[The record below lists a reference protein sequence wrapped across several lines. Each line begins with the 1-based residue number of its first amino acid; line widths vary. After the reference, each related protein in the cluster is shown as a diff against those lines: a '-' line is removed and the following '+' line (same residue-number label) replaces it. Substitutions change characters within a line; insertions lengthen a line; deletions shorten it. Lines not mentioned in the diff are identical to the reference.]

1 MNRFSQ
7 FRFFLAHLFLA
18 IVASVAL
25 PALASDLPRQPDVVV
40 TATRIEQTIGST
52 LADVSVIDRD
62 AIDASASLDIADLLR
77 LQAGVDIARTGGP
90 GSQTTVFLRGTNNN
104 HVLVLIDGV
113 RVASLN
119 TGAYAFEQL
128 PLDLIERI
136 EIVRGPRASFWGSDA
151 IGGVIQIFTRKL
163 EGPRISAGYGSYGD
177 ANGTIGYGHWTD
189 AGGFSAQVGAR
200 HTDGFKSQNENG
212 FNPSPSDDGLRN
224 RNLALRGGVKLG
236 EQDLSAV
243 LSRSQGEVEFSGG
256 SSDVIEQAA
265 NVSLQGGLADGW
277 QHRLDIAQS
286 REDLE
291 TSAYSARFESRRT
304 SMGWQNQFQLGNDQ
318 SLTAGIDHH
327 RERGVSIDTFSGTPS
342 YREDRRNTGVY
353 GGWQGSFGTLET
365 ELSLRHDDN
374 SVFGTANT
382 GSVALGWH
390 LSPSTRAYLSYGQGF
405 RGPTLNEQFSP
416 GFGGF
421 FAGNPDLDP
430 ERSRSAELGFEFTPA
445 PHQRFTASLYSTR
458 IRNLVSFTGPMSRAE
473 NVQHARIDGTELAYS
488 GSGGAWVWSANTT
501 LQNPQNED
509 TNSQLLRRAKFKA
522 NVVLER
528 NLGSAFYVG
537 GELVHAGKRDDFG
550 GIQLPSYNLLNL
562 RASWRFA
569 SDWRM
574 TARIENLTDRN
585 YELVRGYNTPG
596 RSGFVEMV
604 WQPGQ

>member
-1 MNRFSQ
+1 MNHLSKSN
-7 FRFFLAHLFLA
+7 FFLAIA
-18 IVASVAL
+18 ASFSV

-40 TATRIEQTIGST
+40 TATRIEQTIDST

-62 AIDASASLDIADLLR
+62 AIDASAARDISDLLR

-104 HVLVLIDGV
+104 HLLVLIDGV
-113 RVASLN
+113 RVASVN

-177 ANGTIGYGHWTD
+177 ATGTVGYGHWTD

-212 FNPSPSDDGLRN
+212 FSPSTTDDGLRN

-236 EQDLSAV
+236 SQDLSAV
-243 LSRSQGEVEFSGG
+243 LSRNEGEVEFSGG
-256 SSDVIEQAA
+256 SSDVVEQAI
-265 NVSLQGGLADGW
+265 NVSLQGELADGW
-277 QHRLDIAQS
+277 QHRLDIGQS

-291 TSAYSARFESRRT
+291 TEAFFSRFESRRT
-304 SMGWQNQFQLGNDQ
+304 SIGWQNQFQLGNGQ
-318 SLTAGIDHH
+318 NLTVGIDHH
-327 RERGVSIDTFSGTPS
+327 RERGGSFDTYSGTPS

-353 GGWQGSFGTLET
+353 GGWQGSFGALET
-365 ELSLRHDDN
+365 EFSLRHDDN

-382 GSVALGWH
+382 GSAALGWRF
-390 LSPSTRAYLSYGQGF
+390 SPSTRAYLSYGQGF

-430 ERSRSAELGFEFTPA
+430 ERSRSAELGLEFTPA
-445 PHQRFTASLYSTR
+445 PDQRFTASLYSTR
-458 IRNLVSFTGPMSRAE
+458 IRNLVSFTGPMARAE
-473 NVQHARIDGTELAYS
+473 NVQNARIDGSELAYS
-488 GSGGAWVWSANTT
+488 GSGGDWSWSANTT
-501 LQNPQNED
+501 FQNPQNED
-509 TNSQLLRRAKFKA
+509 TDKQLLRRAKFKA
-522 NVVLER
+522 NLILER
-528 NLGSAFYVG
+528 NFGTAVRVG

-550 GIQLPSYNLLNL
+550 GIELPSYSLLNL

-569 SDWRM
+569 SDWRL
-574 TARIENLTDRN
+574 TGRIENLTDRN
-585 YELVRGYNTPG
+585 YELVHGYNTPG
-596 RSGFVEMV
+596 RSGFVEVV

>member
-1 MNRFSQ
+1 MNLFS
-7 FRFFLAHLFLA
+7 RYPLFLA
-18 IVASVAL
+18 IAASFTL

-40 TATRIEQTIGST
+40 TATRIEQTIDST

-62 AIDASASLDIADLLR
+62 AIDASAARDISDLLR

-163 EGPRISAGYGSYGD
+163 EGPRVSAGYGSYGD
-177 ANGTIGYGHWTD
+177 AHGTVGYGHWTD

-200 HTDGFKSQNENG
+200 HADGFKSQNENG
-212 FNPSPSDDGLRN
+212 FSPSLTDDGLQN

-236 EQDLSAV
+236 GQEMSAT
-243 LSRSQGEVEFSGG
+243 LSRNQGEVEFSGG
-256 SSDVIEQAA
+256 STDVVEQAA
-265 NVSLQGGLADGW
+265 NVSLQGQLGDGW
-277 QHRLDIAQS
+277 QHRLDMGQS

-291 TSAYSARFESRRT
+291 TAAFFSRFESRRT
-304 SMGWQNQFQLGNDQ
+304 SIGWQNQFQLGNDQ
-318 SLTAGIDHH
+318 TVTAGIDHH
-327 RERGVSIDTFSGTPS
+327 RERGGSFDTFSGAPS
-342 YREDRRNTGVY
+342 YSEDRRNTGIY
-353 GGWQGSFGTLET
+353 GGWQASFGALET

-382 GSVALGWH
+382 GSGALGWRF
-390 LSPSTRAYLSYGQGF
+390 SPSTRAYLSYGQGF

-430 ERSRSAELGFEFTPA
+430 ERSRSAELGVEFTPA
-445 PHQRFTASLYSTR
+445 PDQRFTASLYSTR

-473 NVQHARIDGTELAYS
+473 NVQRARIDGSELAYS
-488 GSGGAWVWSANTT
+488 GSGGDWTWSANTT
-501 LQNPQNED
+501 LQDPQNED
-509 TNSQLLRRAKFKA
+509 TDSQLLRRAKFKSTL
-522 NVVLER
+522 VLER
-528 NLGSAFYVG
+528 NLGSAFRVG

-550 GIQLPSYNLLNL
+550 GVELPSYSLLNL

-574 TARIENLTDRN
+574 TGRIENLTDRN

-596 RSGFVEMV
+596 RSGFVEVV